1 MFTDTVENRVTV
13 VDSAY
18 DERLD
23 EYDSAQSTESQRL
36 MHRPKLAEL
45 VEAASGDD
53 FDMLLHRQV
62 RVERDTKV
70 AYAVEQRDVDAPDRQ
85 TYTANILQLLWR
97 AQPGELG
104 FYGVE
109 FETIRCSPLVHRS
122 QTAKVGR

>member
-1 MFTDTVENRVTV
+1 MSRDTVENRVTV

-62 RVERDTKV
+62 RVERDTHQGRV
-70 AYAVEQRDVDAPDRQ
+70 RS
-85 TYTANILQLLWR
+85 R
-97 AQPGELG
+97 AE
-104 FYGVE
+104 
-109 FETIRCSPLVHRS
+109 RC
-122 QTAKVGR
+122 